1 MAASKS
7 RKELR
12 QDWADQPADGVST
25 TQELYLR
32 ETEDSD
38 DDDDDRDYLAMQIGD
53 DLPDFTA
60 ESTHGEIKFYEATEN
75 QWTLFV
81 SFSRNY
87 DPVATSELA
96 QLAKM
101 LPEFD
106 ERKVR
111 VYGHSCNTQTN
122 HEKWIQATEELLDCT
137 VTFPLIADHEAR
149 VARLF
154 GLVRHG
160 CRVPVRGLLPASLV
174 VVADP
179 NQNIQYHARAAVRF
193 TARRVPTLRPP
204 PRRRSTRTRR
214 AATST
219 RSSAPSTR
227 SSSATRTR
235 PWPAASTGWSA
246 RTSSSPTTCPRPRPR
261 SCSRA
266 ASSRSAPGSAS
277 RRRPRP
283 GPKKAR

>member
-160 CRVPVRGLLPASLV
+160 CRVPVPGLLPASLV
-174 VVADP
+174 AQYPDTTGRNFDEIIRAVDALQLRHANPTVACGVNWMVGEDVFIT
-179 NQNIQYHARAAVRF
+179 ND
-193 TARRVPTLRPP
+193 VPKAKAKELFPRGFVEIRPWFRLAPP
-204 PRRRSTRTRR
+204 PE
-214 AATST
+214 A
-219 RSSAPSTR
+219 
-227 SSSATRTR
+227 
-235 PWPAASTGWSA
+235 
-246 RTSSSPTTCPRPRPR
+246 
-261 SCSRA
+261 
-266 ASSRSAPGSAS
+266 GS
-277 RRRPRP
+277 
-283 GPKKAR
+283 